1 MGGLKKLYAHNARA
15 IRAKGEKKM
24 KKINIK
30 LKFILC
36 YLLIGLAMILPTGIT
51 ILFANKLLAYYKNLI
66 NQNKEVKK

>member
-1 MGGLKKLYAHNARA
+1 M
-15 IRAKGEKKM
+15 KGEKKM
-24 KKINIK
+24 KKITIK

-51 ILFANKLLAYYKNLI
+51 ILFANKLLDYYNNLI

>member
-1 MGGLKKLYAHNARA
+1 
-15 IRAKGEKKM
+15 M
-24 KKINIK
+24 KKITIK
-30 LKFILC
+30 LKFIPC